1 MPLRPALAAFHPKA
15 PAPKT
20 VRSVHC
26 PHCGTGFEISSK
38 AMSVRCPSCTRPLAF
53 EDLNLNSRV
62 EGDVST
68 MGHVQLGEQGA
79 MVGRL
84 VCGQLTNVGRLEGRV
99 VVFGRIELCPQSLT
113 TGEISGRS
121 LSAGIGCTLRARAS
135 IGPKPQVSAIA
146 RTIGSRPLRR
156 SGGRRMVGVGE
167 NARAFAPAGV

>member
-1 MPLRPALAAFHPKA
+1 MPLRPALAAFHPKG

-20 VRSVHC
+20 VRPVHC
-26 PHCGTGFEISSK
+26 PHCGKGFEISRK

-68 MGHVQLGEQGA
+68 MGHVHLGEQGA

-84 VCGQLTNVGRLEGRV
+84 VCGQLTNDGRLEGRV

-121 LSAGIGCTLRARAS
+121 LLASIGSTLRARAS
-135 IGPKPQVSAIA
+135 IGPKPQVATVV

-156 SGGRRMVGVGE
+156 GGGRRMVGMGE
-167 NARAFAPAGV
+167 NAKAFAPIGA